1 MHYFNC
7 VWAMISTFIWQVLPK
22 GSRVV
27 RAMPNTP
34 SLVKEGASVFVCGS
48 SATKDDAL
56 LTKKLFE
63 AVGICEQVP
72 EYLLDAVTGLSG
84 SGPAY
89 VSKNMHNY
97 C

>member
-1 MHYFNC
+1 M
-7 VWAMISTFIWQVLPK
+7 
-22 GSRVV
+22 V

-34 SLVKEGASVFVCGS
+34 ALVRQGASVFVLGT
-48 SATKDDAL
+48 SASAEDAA
-56 LTKKLFE
+56 LTKKLFQ

-89 VSKNMHNY
+89 VS
-97 C
+97 